1 MRDEHIEDIERVLR
15 IKFPEEQLDIITHS
29 GAPANVISCA
39 GSGKTT
45 LMIAKLLYIQLK
57 YNINPSA
64 MCVISFN
71 KTAVKEIEDR
81 YNRAAVMLGLP
92 IKNITFKTF
101 HALYLMVLKHF
112 DRSIKVAGDSQAT
125 TLYNRAFFEKSGD
138 KSDASREDIL
148 RLRGFALNNMITSQR
163 MLFSNPQFVT
173 SSITEQDYLNVVK
186 RFNELKDEEELVD
199 FDDLQ
204 LKMFKLLENNPDAK
218 DMVNRAWDYWFID
231 EYQDIS
237 KIQSD
242 ILAMS
247 VKNTNNLVTIGDE
260 DQCIYEFRGSKVD
273 FILDFP
279 VFYPSAKRY
288 VMNYNYRCPEVILSR
303 AERLINRNVKRIQK
317 NMKAFK
323 QGGTLVISEH
333 KSPMYASMEIAQRIN
348 EDYIE
353 NEKLSEI
360 AVLYRNNNQQLF
372 IVDQLIQ
379 LSIPVKV
386 GKENNLLHNHMFTT
400 DILKIIDLAVDTTD
414 PYTFKDIFHK
424 ICRNRMSKK
433 EITTISNKMI
443 STGDSFED
451 CLEMY
456 QKSKVAETSEVL
468 KEISNLIEEKAGM
481 VQIINKVLEIY
492 GDFVVFMGSGT
503 RMTAEEANDVIQYL
517 YFIAENKSYRQ
528 FLFYIERAKSL
539 VTLYKDD
546 KEAVTVTTMH
556 TVKGLEYNNVYIVD
570 ASDYVIP
577 NTKKVDNLRE
587 NFGNDVANDH
597 IEQERRLMYVA
608 CTRAKK
614 KLQIT
619 YCEGHASEF
628 ITDMLDEEHKLG
640 DGTIVITDEGNK

>member
-45 LMIAKLLYIQLK
+45 LMIAKLLYMQLK

-81 YNRAAVMLGLP
+81 YNKAAVMLGLS
-92 IKNITFKTF
+92 IKKITFKTF

-112 DRSIKVAGDSQAT
+112 DKSTRIAGDSQAT

-138 KSDASREDIL
+138 KSDACREDIL
-148 RLRGFALNNMITSQR
+148 RIRGFALNNMITSQR
-163 MLFSNPQFVT
+163 LLFSNPQFVT
-173 SSITEQDYLNVVK
+173 SSITEQDYLNVIK
-186 RFNELKDEEELVD
+186 RFNELKTEEEIVD

-204 LKMFKLLENNPDAK
+204 LQMFKLLENNPDAK
-218 DMVNRAWDYWFID
+218 DMVHRAWDYWFVD

-242 ILAMS
+242 ILEMS
-247 VKNTNNLVTIGDE
+247 VKNKNNLVTIGDE

-279 VFYPSAKRY
+279 VFYPNAKRY

-317 NMKAFK
+317 NMKAYK
-323 QGGTLVISEH
+323 PGGTFVVTEH

-360 AVLYRNNNQQLF
+360 AVLYRNNSQQLF

-379 LSIPVKV
+379 LSVPVKV

-414 PYTFKDIFHK
+414 PYAFKDIFHK
-424 ICRNRMSKK
+424 ICHNRVSKK
-433 EITTISNKMI
+433 EIVMISNKMI
-443 STGDSFED
+443 STGDTFED

-456 QKSKVAETSEVL
+456 QKGKVAETSEVL
-468 KEISNLIEEKAGM
+468 KEIKDLVEAKEPMI
-481 VQIINKVLEIY
+481 QILNKVIAIY
-492 GDFVVFMGSGT
+492 ADFITFMGSGT
-503 RMTAEEANDVIQYL
+503 RMTMEEANDIIQYL

-577 NTKKVDNLRE
+577 NIKKVNSLQE

-619 YCEGHASEF
+619 YCSDHASEF

-640 DGTIVITDEGNK
+640 EGTIVITNKGNK